1 MICFIFFGCAMGFF
15 YIYSAIDEASNSGGS
30 FDLFYLFFGL
40 FFWAMSA
47 YYYIYKKSFL
57 KGSEE
62 YLNDKN
68 DGLYWIKTEIP
79 FLKEFYKIE
88 INTNNKTLTLE
99 SNGKNKVYHFSE
111 ITNFGFETH
120 KITNGKGKEIAD
132 IRRTQYYIKTK
143 DSQMPVW
150 YFKFVVKGRVAEDL
164 YIDRLTELYEK
175 WHQIIVIT
183 LNHAVK

>member
-1 MICFIFFGCAMGFF
+1 MKLAILGGVLIYSICFLAC
-15 YIYSAIDEASNSGGS
+15 
-30 FDLFYLFFGL
+30 FFGL
-40 FFWAMSA
+40 CRPILI
-47 YYYIYKKSFL
+47 IYKKSFL

-111 ITNFGFETH
+111 ITNVELETH
-120 KITNGKGKEIAD
+120 KITNANGKEIAD
-132 IRRTQYYIKTK
+132 IRRTQYSIKTK
-143 DSQMPVW
+143 DPQMPVW
-150 YFKFVVKGRVAEDL
+150 YFKFVVKGRVSEDL
-164 YIDRLTELYEK
+164 YIDRLTELYKK

>member
-1 MICFIFFGCAMGFF
+1 
-15 YIYSAIDEASNSGGS
+15 
-30 FDLFYLFFGL
+30 
-40 FFWAMSA
+40 MSA

>member
-1 MICFIFFGCAMGFF
+1 MICFIFFGFAMGLF

-30 FDLFYLFFGL
+30 FDLFYL

-88 INTNNKTLTLE
+88 INTNNKILTLE